1 MSNNFQ
7 GILTNDTILHRL
19 LVSYKDLIRSVE
31 YFGISTVDGLNYFG
45 RGTLNS
51 ERFVNYIT
59 YDALAWK
66 SLNQTKD
73 FVPVI
78 KNTVNALTTLSDS
91 EFQNISTWYF

>member
-1 MSNNFQ
+1 MMF
-7 GILTNDTILHRL
+7 IFHRL

-31 YFGISTVDGLNYFG
+31 FFGISTVEGLNYFG
-45 RGTLNS
+45 RGTLDA

-78 KNTVNALTTLSDS
+78 RDTVNSLTTLSDS
-91 EFQNISTWYF
+91 EFQNIFTW